1 MTTQLSFWLYSD
13 ADCDGALLH
22 DRPLT
27 MPGVRAFAQ
36 AHGHTIGVDL
46 HLEVAALVR
55 EEEEDDS
62 DADTEPSAPSIAA
75 VVEATEPLVSGT
87 PWRTPAPVGRRG
99 VATMAEMHASTDGET
114 VTRSTLTGAMD
125 SGSAFLADSLLYS
138 PGNPLISVGTQVV
151 RQHLADIEAQEDAS
165 DALRWFADRIEAE
178 KRSHV
183 DVDLRDLRL
192 KEEGGQ
198 IFLSRGG
205 GLLALSEASLTKLA
219 QRYGSLHRQTTRHQL
234 KDDADSYDSRSA
246 PIAPGLS
253 YLLGRDDVGRL
264 VDSVNA
270 DIEAFTWKETPR
282 AKNPLARLHIRQGDS
297 GAELYAVTG
306 QGYLVGTG
314 AAVAART
321 LASELDGIPGVK
333 AVCEYDRSS
342 TALEAMISVAPGS
355 EMAEGVTVGDGMTLQ
370 LRFRTD
376 DAGGG
381 SGRLDFGSLVVQC
394 VNCNIISAYTSAAR
408 WRHVGNHYKA
418 REVLEAV
425 RLATRNF
432 GPIARRFLAEWG
444 VMAETPVEA
453 VPLSLVKGVP
463 VAGRGPTYSTVEDAL
478 VGLASSKKQER
489 AFLSALESEPDAPG
503 TWQQA
508 AQAMTRA
515 AHGDGG
521 EQPSWWR
528 EIEELSG
535 LLVPVVAGYAR

>member
-1 MTTQLSFWLYSD
+1 MTTQLSYWLYSAPD
-13 ADCDGALLH
+13 YGGDCLH

-27 MPGVRAFAQ
+27 MPGVRAFA
-36 AHGHTIGVDL
+36 AAKGLTVGIDL
-46 HLEVAALVR
+46 HLEVAGPG
-55 EEEEDDS
+55 EEDEDIA
-62 DADTEPSAPSIAA
+62 DDDTEPSAPP
-75 VVEATEPLVSGT
+75 VVEVIEPLTPGT

-99 VATMAEMHASTDGET
+99 VATMAEMHADLDGET
-114 VTRSTLTGAMD
+114 VTRSTLTGAMG
-125 SGSAFLADSLLYS
+125 SGSAFLAESLLYS
-138 PGNPLISVGTQVV
+138 PGTPLISMGTQVV
-151 RQHLADIEAQEDAS
+151 RQHLADIEAQEDAP

-178 KRSHV
+178 RRTHV

-192 KEEGGQ
+192 EEHNGQ
-198 IFLSRGG
+198 VFLSRGA

-234 KDDADSYDSRSA
+234 GDRADSYDSRGA

-270 DIEAFTWKETPR
+270 DIEAFTWKATPR
-282 AKNPLARLHIRQGDS
+282 AENPMARLHIRQGDS

-333 AVCEYDRSS
+333 AVCEYDRTT

-418 REVLEAV
+418 REVLKAV

-444 VMAETPVEA
+444 VMAETPVGA
-453 VPLSLVKGVP
+453 VPLSVVKGVP
-463 VAGRGPTYSTVEDAL
+463 VAGKGPTYSKVEDAL
-478 VGLASSKKQER
+478 VGLATSKKQER
-489 AFLSALESEPDAPG
+489 AFLAALKSEPDAPG

-528 EIEELSG
+528 EVEELSG
-535 LLVPVVAGYAR
+535 LLVPVVAGYRR

>member
-1 MTTQLSFWLYSD
+1 MTNSHPILGAVRYWLNSERD
-13 ADCDGALLH
+13 PDQGCRLH

-27 MPGVRAFAQ
+27 DAGARMFAEVN
-36 AHGHTIGVDL
+36 GYTIGEDL
-46 HLEVAALVR
+46 FLLPALED
-55 EEEEDDS
+55 EEEDDS
-62 DADTEPSAPSIAA
+62 DDPTEPSEAPAP
-75 VVEATEPLVSGT
+75 VVTV
-87 PWRTPAPVGRRG
+87 APVGRRG
-99 VATMAEMHASTDGET
+99 VAAMAEMHASTDGET

-138 PGNPLISVGTQVV
+138 PGTPLISMGTQVV
-151 RQHLADIEAQEDAS
+151 REHLADIEAQEDAP

-178 KRSHV
+178 RRTHV

-192 KEEGGQ
+192 EEHNGQ
-198 IFLSRGG
+198 VFLSRGA

-234 KDDADSYDSRSA
+234 DDADSYDSRTA

-270 DIEAFTWKETPR
+270 DIEAFAWKATPR
-282 AKNPLARLHIRQGDS
+282 AENPIARLHVRQGDS

-321 LASELDGIPGVK
+321 LASELDNIPGVK
-333 AVCEYDRSS
+333 AVCEYDRTT

-444 VMAETPVEA
+444 VMAETPIEA
-453 VPLSLVKGVP
+453 VPLALVKGVP
-463 VAGRGPTYSTVEDAL
+463 IAGKGPTYSTVEDAL

-489 AFLSALESEPDAPG
+489 AFLAALESEPDAPG

-521 EQPSWWR
+521 AQPSWWR
-528 EIEELSG
+528 EVEELSG